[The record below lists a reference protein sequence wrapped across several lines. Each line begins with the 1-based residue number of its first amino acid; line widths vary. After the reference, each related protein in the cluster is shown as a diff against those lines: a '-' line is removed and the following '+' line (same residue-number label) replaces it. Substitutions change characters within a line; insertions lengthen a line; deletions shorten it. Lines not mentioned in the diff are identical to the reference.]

1 MAQILMN
8 IVWYND
14 HPETVT
20 HPGMWDDTWLRE
32 LLDGA
37 HGPVPDGQVIVVPGR
52 YHADDIDAVNDL
64 INSHDYAL
72 VIVTADEANEFPAD
86 KLHHERLAVWV
97 QTLRPDRFNKGFQ
110 AFPLGY
116 PPDTRLWVQEA
127 GFPPPQPRGNWFF
140 SGQIT
145 HARRE
150 QMWSGLEEIPFG
162 GRLATEGFTQG
173 LERRVYLERMQHA
186 KVAPC
191 PSGPVTQDTFRLW
204 EALACGTIPLAD
216 AMPPEGRD
224 DGFWDRLFGGQP
236 PFPIIRDWNTAPDV
250 IGELVEGWPHT
261 ANVVQAWY
269 SKHRRMWAQRLT
281 DTLRDLNGGADSEM
295 VTVLIPTSPIPAHP
309 DTAVIEET
317 VESVRERFPA
327 ADIRIMVDGVRPEQW
342 SRTPDYQEYTRR
354 LLWLVHNRWWHC
366 TVTLHDTHKHQA
378 WMAREELATV
388 TTPLLLYVEHDTPLN
403 NDWPVDRLIRPLLA
417 STAYIVR
424 MNHEHL
430 LQPEHAHLLEGGGT
444 HLGFLP
450 MRRTRQ
456 WSQRPHLARVDK
468 YRQWLEAWFEPGER
482 SMIEDRMHSVIQRY
496 AWDQFRVWL
505 YTPEG
510 NMQRSIHTD
519 GRGDDIKWPNA

>member
-1 MAQILMN
+1 
-8 IVWYND
+8 
-14 HPETVT
+14 
-20 HPGMWDDTWLRE
+20 MWDDTWLRE
-32 LLDGA
+32 LLDGV
-37 HGPVPDGQVIVVPGR
+37 HGPVPDKGTVIVIPGR
-52 YHADDIDAVNDL
+52 YHADVFSPGNKL
-64 INSHDYAL
+64 LQQHDSVL
-72 VIVTADEANEFPAD
+72 VIVTADEANEFPSD
-86 KLHHERLAVWV
+86 LLVHEKMVVWV
-97 QTLRPDRFNKGFQ
+97 QTLRPDRFDKGFQ

-127 GFPPPQPRGNWFF
+127 GFPPRVPRHDWFF
-140 SGQIT
+140 AGQIT

-150 QMWSGLEEIPFG
+150 QMQTGMSDVPFG
-162 GRLATEGFTQG
+162 DLVPTQGFTLG
-173 LERRVYLERMQHA
+173 IERHVYLERMLSA

-204 EALACGTIPLAD
+204 EALACGTIPIVD

-224 DGFWDRLFGGQP
+224 DGFWNRLFGEEP
-236 PFPIIRDWNTAPDV
+236 PFPIIHDWGTAPDV

-269 SKHRRMWAQRLT
+269 SKHRRMWAQRFT
-281 DTLRDLNGGADSEM
+281 DTIKDLNSGTAVDQ

-317 VESVRERFPA
+317 VQSVRERFPT

-342 SRTPDYQEYTRR
+342 ARTPDYHEYTRR
-354 LLWLVHNRWWHC
+354 LLWLVHNRWWHT
-366 TVTLHDTHKHQA
+366 TVTVHDTHKHQA
-378 WMAREELATV
+378 WMTREELETV

-403 NDWPVDRLIRPLLA
+403 NDWPVDRLIKPLLT
-417 STAYIVR
+417 STAYLVR
-424 MNHEHL
+424 MNHEHM
-430 LQPEHAHLLEGGGT
+430 LQPDHAHLLEGGGLI
-444 HLGFLP
+444 LGGLP
-450 MRRTRQ
+450 MRRTNQ

-468 YRQWLEAWFEPGER
+468 YSQWLKGWFKPGER

-496 AWDQFRVWL
+496 SWEKFRVWL

-519 GRGDDIKWPNA
+519 ARGTDPKWPNVP